1 LFSCKNG
8 GTLLI
13 PGQLIL
19 AISCEQYYLR
29 NLFLAAAQTASIG
42 LKETAT
48 LMEIYQSVILGLLQ
62 GLTEFLPVSSS
73 GHLVLGQIFFG
84 ITDPSL
90 AFNISVH
97 MGTLGAVLVVYVT
110 DIRNM
115 AASVLSG
122 TARMVRRQ
130 PVFSESD
137 EHLKLALFILAG
149 SVPTALIG
157 LGLKQFEAVLFS
169 SARLVGMMLLVT
181 GTVLWASR
189 RFYLA
194 ENAGKPLDLKR
205 ALIVG
210 ISQGLAV
217 IPGISRSGT
226 TIACGMFCG
235 IDRQTA
241 ARFSFLL
248 SIPAILGAE
257 CLSVIESLDQDVQ
270 FDAAVIYGTLVA
282 FVSGLI
288 ALKLLIKLVHAGK
301 FHLFA
306 PYCWLLGVMV
316 LVSTIV

>member
-1 LFSCKNG
+1 M
-8 GTLLI
+8 
-13 PGQLIL
+13 
-19 AISCEQYYLR
+19 
-29 NLFLAAAQTASIG
+29 
-42 LKETAT
+42 ET
-48 LMEIYQSVILGLLQ
+48 YQAVILGILQ

-84 ITDPSL
+84 ISESSL

-97 MGTLGAVLVVYVT
+97 MGTLGAVLVVYSA

-115 AASVLSG
+115 AVSAASG
-122 TARMVRRQ
+122 TARMVKRQ
-130 PVFSESD
+130 PQLLEID
-137 EHLKLALFILAG
+137 EHLKLVLFILAG

-157 LGLKQFEAVLFS
+157 MGLKNFEEILFT

-181 GTVLWASR
+181 GTILWVSR
-189 RFYLA
+189 RVYRIGA
-194 ENAGKPLDLKR
+194 AGIPLDLKR
-205 ALIVG
+205 ALIIG

-235 IDRQTA
+235 LDRQAA

-257 CLSVIESLDQDVQ
+257 FFSILESLDQEVQ
-270 FDAAVIYGTLVA
+270 LDGAVIYGTLAA

-288 ALKLLIKLVHAGK
+288 ALKLLIRLVHAGK

-306 PYCWLLGVMV
+306 PYCWGIGILVLL
-316 LVSTIV
+316 SAIF